1 MKIHPLAA
9 AVCSFAIGVLPAL
22 AAGQATSSDPD
33 LTAVF
38 GSVKLT
44 STQTVGGLA
53 IVSSSSS
60 AKGASFDASIG
71 ANALKNVS
79 GNAGVNVAAGA
90 LNVQAN
96 QIALIDTPAADI
108 SSTQTVA
115 AAARLSGSGRGSAS
129 LGSGALSGVSGNVG
143 VNLAAGV
150 GNAQYNG
157 FIVH

>member
-9 AVCSFAIGVLPAL
+9 AVCSFAMAVLPAL
-22 AAGQATSSDPD
+22 AAGQASSSDPD
-33 LTAVF
+33 LNAVF

-44 STQTVGGLA
+44 STQTVGGSA
-53 IVSSSSS
+53 SIGPSSSS

-71 ANALKNVS
+71 ADAMKNVS
-79 GNAGVNVAAGA
+79 GNVGVNVAAGA

-108 SSTQTVA
+108 SSNQTVA
-115 AAARLSGSGRGSAS
+115 AAVHLSGSGNAA
-129 LGSGALSGVSGNVG
+129 LGSGALTGVSGNVG
-143 VNLAAGV
+143 VNLTAGV

-157 FIVH
+157 FIIH